1 MRGALQSLTVLL
13 PTLYALCA
21 ILHGMA
27 FGGVRAPQV
36 SGLRRFVVRATIA
49 VHIVYFW
56 LRGEAVGHFPVADL
70 WTTVSAVALA
80 TAFLYAGL
88 ARHLKHPGTGGVVLG
103 LVLLLQLLASSFG
116 TIEPIPRAGGMG
128 PFQVLH
134 VSTSVLAAAAV
145 LLSGIHGA
153 LYLVLFRELRERRFG
168 ALFDHLPDLDWL
180 ATMTRRSALAG
191 FVGLTIG
198 LNIGLWMAHR
208 AQPGQ
213 FDYRASEVMLS
224 LILWIHFGVVAFSG
238 VIRGF
243 GARRTSIAATV
254 GLVVLL
260 LSPILILFP
269 GRAFHSGV

>member
-1 MRGALQSLTVLL
+1 MRGALQTLAVLL
-13 PTLYALCA
+13 PTLYMLCA

-36 SGLRRFVVRATIA
+36 VGLRRGVLRATIGLHF
-49 VHIVYFW
+49 VFFV
-56 LRGEAVGHFPVADL
+56 LRALAIGHFPVSDL
-70 WTTVSAVALA
+70 WTTVSAIALA
-80 TAFLYAGL
+80 TAVLYAGL

-103 LVLLLQLLASSFG
+103 FVLLLQLLASACGSM
-116 TIEPIPRAGGMG
+116 EPVARPSGMG
-128 PFQVLH
+128 AFQVLH

-168 ALFDHLPDLDWL
+168 ALFDHLPNLDWL

-208 AQPGQ
+208 EQPGQ
-213 FDYRASEVMLS
+213 FDYRASEVLLS
-224 LILWIHFGVVAFSG
+224 LVLWIHFGVVAFSG
-238 VIRGF
+238 VIKGF
-243 GARRTSIAATV
+243 GARRASIAATG

-260 LSPILILFP
+260 LSPFLILFP
-269 GRAFHSGV
+269 GHAFHSGI

>member
-13 PTLYALCA
+13 PTLYMLGA

-27 FGGVRAPQV
+27 FGGARAPQV
-36 SGLRRFVVRATIA
+36 SGLRKFVVRATIT
-49 VHIVYFW
+49 VHALFFV
-56 LRGEAVGHFPVADL
+56 LRGRAIDQFPVTDV
-70 WTTVSAVALA
+70 WTTVSAIALA

-103 LVLLLQLLASSFG
+103 LVFVLQLLASSFVR
-116 TIEPIPRAGGMG
+116 IEPVARASELSAYS
-128 PFQVLH
+128 VLH
-134 VSTSVLAAAAV
+134 VVTSVIAAAAV
-145 LLSGIHGA
+145 LLSGVHGA

-168 ALFDHLPDLDWL
+168 AIFDHLPDLDWL

-191 FVGLTIG
+191 FVGLSIG
-198 LNIGLWMAHR
+198 LNVGLWMAHR
-208 AQPGQ
+208 AQPGH

-224 LILWIHFGVVAFSG
+224 LVLWIHFGVVAFSG

-243 GARRTSIAATV
+243 GARRASIAATI
-254 GLVVLL
+254 GLVLLL

-269 GRAFHSGV
+269 ARAFHSGI